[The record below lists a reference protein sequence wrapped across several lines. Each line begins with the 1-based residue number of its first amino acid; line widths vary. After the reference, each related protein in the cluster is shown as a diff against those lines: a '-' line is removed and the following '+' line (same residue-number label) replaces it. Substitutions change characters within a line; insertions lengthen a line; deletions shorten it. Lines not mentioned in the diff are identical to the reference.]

1 MEADM
6 KKVIEVNDLCCE
18 RCARRLAGTLE
29 LSDGVLKA
37 KANFK
42 KNCIFVE
49 VLSDF
54 PDEKLKEIVGG
65 AGFGVLSI
73 APRKGLFA

>member
-1 MEADM
+1 M

-37 KANFK
+37 IRRFLPQ
-42 KNCIFVE
+42 
-49 VLSDF
+49 LST
-54 PDEKLKEIVGG
+54 EES
-65 AGFGVLSI
+65 A
-73 APRKGLFA
+73 